1 MRKELSEKTEVSVGL
16 EALWQGL
23 SKDLEETI
31 VKVIP
36 NIVKDAKV
44 VEGDGGI
51 GTIFLFTFFPG
62 VTPVSYQKE
71 KMTELDENC
80 HEIVLEVVEGGYLE
94 QGFSYYKISFQLS
107 AMGEDKTLVK
117 VKISFECESET
128 EESAKPVKTAESALF
143 FLRCLESYLLNDA
156 ST

>member
-1 MRKELSEKTEVSVGL
+1 MHYSTV
-16 EALWQGL
+16 A
-23 SKDLEETI
+23 
-31 VKVIP
+31 VK
-36 NIVKDAKV
+36 
-44 VEGDGGI
+44 
-51 GTIFLFTFFPG
+51 LFVG

-94 QGFSYYKISFQLS
+94 QGFSYYKTSFQLS

-117 VKISFECESET
+117 VKISFECELET